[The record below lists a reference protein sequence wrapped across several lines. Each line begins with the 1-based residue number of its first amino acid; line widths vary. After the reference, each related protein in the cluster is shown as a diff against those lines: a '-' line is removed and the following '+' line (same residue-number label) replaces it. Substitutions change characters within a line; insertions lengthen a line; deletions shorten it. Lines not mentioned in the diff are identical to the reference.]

1 MDPYEKLL
9 SPRRTAQSKS
19 STRLR
24 TDMIPSVAS
33 TSGSAS
39 KIATARAAK
48 GRESEGEESGKG
60 VLLLLHV
67 LWWFF

>member
-19 STRLR
+19 SSRLR
-24 TDMIPSVAS
+24 TDLLPSVAS

-39 KIATARAAK
+39 KIATARAVKGESEEEESDK
-48 GRESEGEESGKG
+48 GRCAFG
-60 VLLLLHV
+60 V
-67 LWWFF
+67 WF